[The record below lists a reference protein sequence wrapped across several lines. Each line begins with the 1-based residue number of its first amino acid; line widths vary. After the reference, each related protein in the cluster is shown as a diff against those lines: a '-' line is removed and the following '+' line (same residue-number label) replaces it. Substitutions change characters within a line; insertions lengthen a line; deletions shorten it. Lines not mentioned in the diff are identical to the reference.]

1 MMANKAPL
9 RAYEDPLRPK
19 KGEFLWG
26 QVIVFVAIMIVS
38 LGTAKR
44 SLGKDSKG
52 GPLRRR

>member
-1 MMANKAPL
+1 MANKAPL